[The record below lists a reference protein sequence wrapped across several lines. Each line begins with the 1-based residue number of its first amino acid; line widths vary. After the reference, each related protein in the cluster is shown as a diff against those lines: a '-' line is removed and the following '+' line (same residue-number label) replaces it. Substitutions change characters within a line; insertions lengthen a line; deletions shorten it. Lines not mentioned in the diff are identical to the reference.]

1 MTHHGISDVSAALA
15 GRERASFRPSPGAR
29 SATIARLRC
38 ARAAL
43 VLTQNPAGT
52 LGVETLAKRF
62 HVSGMVQGV
71 GFRFFAAREAERL
84 GLAGYVANLPD
95 GRVEVYAI
103 GNAAQ
108 IEALRTQLQRGPRMA
123 RVERVTEQ
131 DAEILARNAG
141 GFSIERDV

>member
-1 MTHHGISDVSAALA
+1 
-15 GRERASFRPSPGAR
+15 
-29 SATIARLRC
+29 
-38 ARAAL
+38 
-43 VLTQNPAGT
+43 
-52 LGVETLAKRF
+52 VETLAKRF
-62 HVSGMVQGV
+62 HVSGTVQGV
-71 GFRFFAAREAERL
+71 GFRFFAAGVAERL

-131 DAEILARNAG
+131 DAEILARNAD